1 MFSNLNGN
9 VVEKIIIAL
18 LIIGFIYLIFDKNS
32 LKENE
37 YIIEI
42 NDPYIICG
50 KEIYFTN
57 NSNEKNISI
66 RDISE
71 DILYACGI
79 EK

>member
-57 NSNEKNISI
+57 NSN
-66 RDISE
+66 
-71 DILYACGI
+71 
-79 EK
+79 